1 MPRMERKSCS
11 LELKD
16 LDTGK
21 RRAVIAHAVYNSID
35 LVGDISTKGMFAK
48 SWKESKAI
56 DFLFNHKDDQI
67 VGTVEDVYEDEEKAY
82 SEVKFGKWKLGDDV
96 LEMADAGVLRGA
108 SFGYITEKKEFV
120 EVKGRKIRKLKEVRH
135 KETSLLTKP
144 PAHPGAGIVSLT
156 KSIDE
161 LKQLS
166 PDEQAMLKR
175 VLSSDQNILEMLVTL
190 SGSLDVTSDLYT
202 WINWNIERRAGMMGD
217 IRSQLKYNSGELK
230 AMQEYST
237 KMDHFCRHANAS
249 DETIKAIQAEVDEV
263 KYLISQYDTANTPLI
278 TEPSASRTDDER
290 LKTLLLINS
299 SF

>member
-108 SFGYITEKKEFV
+108 SFGYITEKK
-120 EVKGRKIRKLKEVRH
+120 
-135 KETSLLTKP
+135 
-144 PAHPGAGIVSLT
+144 
-156 KSIDE
+156 
-161 LKQLS
+161 
-166 PDEQAMLKR
+166 
-175 VLSSDQNILEMLVTL
+175 
-190 SGSLDVTSDLYT
+190 
-202 WINWNIERRAGMMGD
+202 
-217 IRSQLKYNSGELK
+217 
-230 AMQEYST
+230 
-237 KMDHFCRHANAS
+237 
-249 DETIKAIQAEVDEV
+249 
-263 KYLISQYDTANTPLI
+263 
-278 TEPSASRTDDER
+278 
-290 LKTLLLINS
+290 
-299 SF
+299 